1 MSETEI
7 DEQASYLA
15 ESFGISLSAA
25 REITRAI
32 AARKTKSRKKR

>member
-15 ESFGISLSAA
+15 KLWYLSSAA
-25 REITRAI
+25 A
-32 AARKTKSRKKR
+32 KSRGNRGKKNQIQEEA